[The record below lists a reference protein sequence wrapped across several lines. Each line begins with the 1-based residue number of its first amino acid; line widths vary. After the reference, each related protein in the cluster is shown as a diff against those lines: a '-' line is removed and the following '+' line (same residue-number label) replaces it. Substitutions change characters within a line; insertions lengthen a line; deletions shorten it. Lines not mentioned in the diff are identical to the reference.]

1 MSKREINK
9 TWLTI
14 ETMDDNKPHQIWDF
28 LLESDIMT
36 GSLEETGG
44 LLKKEKTGVFKI
56 QVWLSGLSASL

>member
-36 GSLEETGG
+36 GSLKETGG